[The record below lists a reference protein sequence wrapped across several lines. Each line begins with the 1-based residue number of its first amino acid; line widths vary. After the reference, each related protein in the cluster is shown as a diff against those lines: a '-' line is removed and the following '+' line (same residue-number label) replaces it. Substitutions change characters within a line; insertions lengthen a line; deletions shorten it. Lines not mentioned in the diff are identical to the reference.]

1 MFADAAVLLLLIVL
15 NGIFAMSELAIV
27 SSRRVRLQQLAEDGR
42 PGAQRALELADDP
55 TRFLSTIQVGI
66 TSIGIL
72 IGAIGEATFADHLR
86 EPLARIPAIEPYAD
100 TLALA
105 ILVVVVTYLSLIFG
119 ELVPKRLAMIRAEAI
134 AMRVS
139 RPMHWISA
147 IGRPVV
153 RLLSLSTDFIL
164 RLLRVRRASE
174 PSVTDEE
181 IKVLMEQ
188 GAEEGVFERV
198 EQELVE
204 NILLLDNR
212 RVGAIMT
219 PRMDIVFVD
228 VREPFAGN
236 RQRILDDAH
245 SEIPVCDGGLEN
257 VVGFV
262 KSKALLKRLLLGEPV
277 DLAVLSERPLFVPK
291 TLTLMQLLEHFKR
304 SHLHTALVVDEYGEV
319 TGLVSLNDV
328 LEAIVGDLP
337 SGGGEGEA
345 EAVQREDG
353 SWLIDGMMDLHEI
366 KQRFDLEELPGE
378 ETGHVHTLSG
388 YVMLSLG
395 RVPRVAE
402 SFEAAGLRFEVV
414 DMDGHRVDKVLVK
427 PLPGDAP
434 PDPWGSPSA

>member
-1 MFADAAVLLLLIVL
+1 MFADAAVLLLLILL
-15 NGIFAMSELAIV
+15 NGIFAMSEIAIV
-27 SSRRVRLQQLAEDGR
+27 SSRRVRLQQMAEDGR

-66 TSIGIL
+66 TTIGIL
-72 IGAIGEATFADHLR
+72 TGAIGEASFTEHLR
-86 EPLARIPAIEPYAD
+86 EPLAQIPAFEPHAD
-100 TLALA
+100 TLAFVIMV
-105 ILVVVVTYLSLIFG
+105 ILVTYLSLIVG
-119 ELVPKRLAMIRAEAI
+119 ELVPKRLAMIRPESI

-139 RPMHWISA
+139 RPMHWLSA
-147 IGRPVV
+147 FGRPVV

-164 RLLRVRRASE
+164 RVLRARRPSE
-174 PSVTDEE
+174 PSVTEEE

-188 GAEEGVFERV
+188 GTEEGVFERA

-228 VREPFAGN
+228 MREPFAVN

-262 KSKALLKRLLLGEPV
+262 KSKALLRRLLLGEAV
-277 DLAVLSERPLFVPK
+277 DLAALSERPLFVPK

-366 KQRFDLEELPGE
+366 KQRFDLEDLPGE
-378 ETGHVHTLSG
+378 ETGNVHTLSG
-388 YVMLSLG
+388 YVMLRLG
-395 RVPRVAE
+395 RVPKVTDG
-402 SFEAAGLRFEVV
+402 FEVAGLRFEVV
-414 DMDGHRVDKVLVK
+414 DMDGHRVDKVLVT
-427 PLPGDAP
+427 PPTGDFPPGP
-434 PDPWGSPSA
+434 SP